1 MMPCLVNTTNR
12 KPYTKVTSSND
23 SRDLDIVSS
32 ETPNAPVQII
42 LSASPLE
49 YPLSIDFFEKDY
61 VQNRMTS
68 ILEAIWEDG
77 LKETQFDHG
86 NLILLK
92 YQKLKTLYTLATNC
106 INEVKEN
113 KPVLSLSPEYMVK
126 IHQYQTKFTQ
136 HFLKS
141 FLPQISQENMT
152 TLELSLTLS
161 MHGFKYAIAQSF
173 EYKNLLEQGT
183 NNFQNNFR
191 HSKKMVNFA
200 KENFPEAEFMEP
212 IKMEVNFLSAAAS
225 CSKHHLSSEV

>member
-1 MMPCLVNTTNR
+1 M
-12 KPYTKVTSSND
+12 
-23 SRDLDIVSS
+23 
-32 ETPNAPVQII
+32 
-42 LSASPLE
+42 
-49 YPLSIDFFEKDY
+49 
-61 VQNRMTS
+61 
-68 ILEAIWEDG
+68 
-77 LKETQFDHG
+77 
-86 NLILLK
+86 LLK

-106 INEVKEN
+106 INELKEN

-161 MHGFKYAIAQSF
+161 MHGFNYAIAQSF

-212 IKMEVNFLSAAAS
+212 IRMEVNFLSAAAEAS
-225 CSKHHLSSEV
+225 SFFRSMKSKFFSEVWCFKISIS